1 MRIVFVVCLWLGGLW
16 ASGTS
21 VDLALVQKEFLG
33 KWRIVAVEIDGFL
46 LEGVARRAYVG
57 FEKGRFGGFVGCN
70 RFFGEYEVMEQNQL
84 TLLPKGAGKKSC
96 TEERLSIEA
105 KFLRYFY
112 GAFEVARVGKYLVL
126 ENAKMVLW
134 LREFGE

>member
-1 MRIVFVVCLWLGGLW
+1 MVCLWLGGLW

-21 VDLALVQKEFLG
+21 IDLALVQKEFLG

-46 LEGVARRAYVG
+46 LEGVTRGAYVE
-57 FEKGRFGGFVGCN
+57 FEKGRFRGFVGCN
-70 RFFGEYEVMEQNQL
+70 RFFGTYEVMEQNQV
-84 TLLPKGAGKKSC
+84 TLLPGGAGKKSC
-96 TEERLSIEA
+96 VGERMNVEV

-112 GAFEVARVGKYLVL
+112 GMFEVAKVGRYLVL

-134 LREFGE
+134 LREFRE